1 MKFIDEAAIVVAAG
15 SGGPGC
21 LSFRREK
28 YIARGGPDGGD
39 GGDGGDVWLVADA
52 SLNTLVD
59 FRYQPRFKAGNGQPG
74 SGRNKTGARGDDVEV
89 PVPVGT
95 TVFDDETGELVGDLT
110 EDAERL
116 RIADGGQRGLGNARF
131 KSSTNRAPRRT
142 TPGTPGEERR
152 LRLQLKLLAD
162 VGLLGLPNA
171 GKSTLVARVSA
182 AKPKIADY
190 PFTTLVPSL
199 GVVGSSSE
207 SSFVIA
213 DIPGLIPGAA
223 AGAGLGT
230 RFLRHLARTQ
240 VLAHLVEA
248 LPLDGSDPVENVALL
263 HDELEQYSAAIAELP
278 VIIVLSKS
286 DLVADAARDELLARL
301 RLAYPDQTVMAVSSH
316 TGAGIDAFVAACRNS
331 LDTLRCE
338 AADNPDVAAE
348 REERMQ
354 RIAADVMAGSI
365 SAREKSSRAT
375 DDADDT
381 DVQVVY
387 RRD

>member
-248 LPLDGSDPVENVALL
+248 LPLDGSDPLENVALL
-263 HDELEQYSAAIAELP
+263 HAELEQYSAAIAELP

-331 LDTLRCE
+331 LHTLRCE

-354 RIAADVMAGSI
+354 RIAADVMAGSM
-365 SAREKSSRAT
+365 SAREKSSRAP
-375 DDADDT
+375 DDT